1 MSSFHALGYPRV
13 GAERELKWA
22 LESYW
27 RNDITQE
34 NLWDVA
40 KAVREDNWNTQLDT
54 GCDLLT
60 VGDFCLYDHVLN
72 TSFLLGHLPR
82 RVNTTDNPLDR
93 IFLAARGR
101 APTGTPV
108 HACEMTK
115 WFDTNYHY
123 LIPEFHAE
131 DSFSLN
137 AEFLLEEVRAAKLL
151 SSNIKVALP
160 GPLTYL
166 WLGQSKDGSER
177 LEHLDAVLDVYADLL
192 CLLKEEGVSWVQLD
206 ESALVTDLPLEW
218 VNAYERAYHRLRGA
232 GIDILLATYFGG
244 VGEHLSRVFQLPV
257 QGIHL
262 DLVSAPEQLSAA
274 VDLLGPYKVLSLGV
288 IDGRNIWRAD
298 IELLYQSL
306 KPIHKRLKDRLWI
319 GTSCSLLHVP
329 YRASTESGLADGCEQ
344 WLSFAEEKLQ
354 EGVLLNKALN
364 NESAKQSSQWVD
376 QVQRSVARQ
385 ISKRVH
391 KEQVKQRVA
400 EVSPKAWQRDEGYS
414 TRQEIQQ
421 QLLELPLF
429 PTTTIG
435 SFPQTQGIRQ
445 LRRDWRDGKIDES
458 RYETGLR
465 DEIQHCIRIQED
477 IGLDVLVHGEAER
490 NDMVEYFGELLDGI
504 AVSAAGWVQSYG
516 SRCVKPPI
524 IYGDIERPNPMTVR
538 WTQYAQSQT
547 NKPVK
552 AMLTGPV
559 TMLKWA
565 FVRNDQPWS
574 ETAYQLAAVLHDE
587 VQDLEA
593 AGIHI
598 IQIDEPALREA
609 LPLRR
614 AEHKAYLNW
623 AVNSFRYCYADTK
636 ASTQIHTHMCYADF
650 DDILE
655 AIQAMDADVIT
666 LETARSASALLNT
679 LKQKPYTNGIGP
691 GVYDIHSPNIPEAN
705 QMEEILTGARTTV
718 KDKDLWVNPDCGL
731 KTRRWEEVIPALK
744 AMVGVAEKL
753 RAAQSQA
760 SISQRTVQ
768 SAIKD

>member
-1 MSSFHALGYPRV
+1 MSKFHALGYPRV

-27 RNDITQE
+27 RNDITQDS
-34 NLWDVA
+34 LLDIA
-40 KAVREDNWNTQLDT
+40 RSVRGNNWQAQLDA
-54 GCDLLT
+54 GCDFLT

-82 RVNTTDNPLDR
+82 RVNTTDNTLDR

-101 APTGTPV
+101 APSGTPV

-123 LIPEFHAE
+123 LIPEFYAE
-131 DSFSLN
+131 DSFSLH
-137 AEFLLEEVRAAKLL
+137 ADFLLEEVRAAKQL
-151 SSNIKVALP
+151 SDKIKVALP

-166 WLGQSKDGSER
+166 RLGQSKDGSDR
-177 LEHLDAVLDVYADLL
+177 LDHLDAVLEVYSDLL

-206 ESALVTDLPLEW
+206 EPILVTDLPLEW

-274 VDLLGPYKVLSLGV
+274 VDQIGPYKVLSLGV
-288 IDGRNIWRAD
+288 IDGRNIWRSD
-298 IELLYQSL
+298 IELLFQSL
-306 KPIHKRLKDRLWI
+306 KPIQKRLKDRLWI

-329 YRASTESGLADGCEQ
+329 YRASAEQNLADGCEQ

-354 EGVLLNKALN
+354 EGVLLANALKD
-364 NESAKQSSQWVD
+364 ESVKRGSQWLD

-391 KEQVKQRVA
+391 KDAVKQRI
-400 EVSPKAWQRDEGYS
+400 ETIIPTAWHRPEGYDE
-414 TRQEIQQ
+414 RQALQQ
-421 QLLELPLF
+421 ALLNLPLF

-435 SFPQTQGIRQ
+435 SFPQTKGIRQ

-458 RYETGLR
+458 AYDVGLR

-504 AVSAAGWVQSYG
+504 AVSAGGWVQSYG

-524 IYGDIERPNPMTVR
+524 IYGDIERPRPMTVR
-538 WTQYAQSQT
+538 WTEYAQSQT

-574 ETAYQLAAVLHDE
+574 DTAYQLAAVLHDE
-587 VQDLEA
+587 VQDLED
-593 AGIHI
+593 AGISI

-609 LPLRR
+609 LPLRK
-614 AEHKAYLNW
+614 ADHKSYLAW
-623 AVNSFRYCYADTK
+623 AVNSFRYCYADAK
-636 ASTQIHTHMCYADF
+636 ASTQVHTHMCYADF

-666 LETARSASALLNT
+666 LETARSAAALLTT
-679 LKQKPYTNGIGP
+679 LEQKPYTNGIGP

-705 QMEEILTGARTTV
+705 QMESILTGARVSV

-744 AMVGVAEKL
+744 AMVGVATKL
-753 RAAQSQA
+753 RSEADTSVEA
-760 SISQRTVQ
+760 VNV
-768 SAIKD
+768 D

>member
-1 MSSFHALGYPRV
+1 MSTFHVLGYPRV

-34 NLWDVA
+34 SLWDVA
-40 KAVREDNWNTQLDT
+40 KVVREDNWQAQLDA
-54 GCDLLT
+54 GCELLT

-82 RVNTTDNPLDR
+82 RVNTTDNALDR

-131 DSFSLN
+131 DAFSLN
-137 AEFLLEEVRAAKLL
+137 AEFLLEEVRAAKQL

-206 ESALVTDLPLEW
+206 EPALVTDLPLEW

-257 QGIHL
+257 QGVHL
-262 DLVSAPEQLSAA
+262 DMVSAPEQLSAA
-274 VDLLGPYKVLSLGV
+274 VDQIGPYKVLSLGV

-306 KPIHKRLKDRLWI
+306 KPIQKRLKDRLWV

-329 YRASTESGLADGCEQ
+329 YRASTEQNLADGCEQ

-354 EGVLLNKALN
+354 EGVLLSKALN
-364 NESAKQSSQWVD
+364 DETAKQGSQWLD

-385 ISKRVH
+385 LSKRVH
-391 KEQVKQRVA
+391 KDAVKQRVVNIA
-400 EVSPKAWQRDEGYS
+400 PTEWHRPQGYNERQTLQQR
-414 TRQEIQQ
+414 
-421 QLLELPLF
+421 LLNLPLF

-435 SFPQTQGIRQ
+435 SFPQTQGIRK
-445 LRRDWRDGKIDES
+445 LRRDWRDGKIDVTA
-458 RYETGLR
+458 YELGLK

-524 IYGDIERPNPMTVR
+524 IYGDIERPSPMTVR
-538 WTQYAQSQT
+538 WTEYAQSQT
-547 NKPVK
+547 NQPVK

-574 ETAYQLAAVLHDE
+574 DTAYQLAAVLHDE

-636 ASTQIHTHMCYADF
+636 ATTQLHTHMCYADF

-679 LKQKPYTNGIGP
+679 LERKPYTNGIGP

-705 QMEEILTGARTTV
+705 QMEEILTGARSTV

-744 AMVGVAEKL
+744 AMVGVARKL
-753 RAAQSQA
+753 RAEEVSDT
-760 SISQRTVQ
+760 SPVTIHL
-768 SAIKD
+768 